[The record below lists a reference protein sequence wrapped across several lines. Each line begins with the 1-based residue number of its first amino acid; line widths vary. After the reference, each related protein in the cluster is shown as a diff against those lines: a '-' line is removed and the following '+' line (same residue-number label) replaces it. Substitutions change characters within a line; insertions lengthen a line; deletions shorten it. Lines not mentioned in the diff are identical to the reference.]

1 MAVNEQVKEAIDSL
15 GRTFEEFKQTNDE
28 RLAQIEA
35 KGSADVI
42 TDEKLDRIEVD
53 LDKIEE
59 INQEVTKANL
69 ATKEQDEKI
78 ARLEKML
85 SRPLSSKDDATK
97 VNEHKVAFEN
107 YLRKDNHKR
116 RKPGLYF
123 KFRAWFWQRRVTRQ
137 TNRRSEN
144 KK

>member
-15 GRTFEEFKQTNDE
+15 GRTFEEFKHTNDE

-69 ATKEQDEKI
+69 AR
-78 ARLEKML
+78 AR
-85 SRPLSSKDDATK
+85 
-97 VNEHKVAFEN
+97 
-107 YLRKDNHKR
+107 RKDSSF
-116 RKPGLYF
+116 RKN
-123 KFRAWFWQRRVTRQ
+123 VV
-137 TNRRSEN
+137 
-144 KK
+144 

>member
-15 GRTFEEFKQTNDE
+15 GRTFEEFKHTNDE

-78 ARLEKML
+78 ARLEKTMRPKLMNTKLL
-85 SRPLSSKDDATK
+85 SKTI
-97 VNEHKVAFEN
+97 
-107 YLRKDNHKR
+107 
-116 RKPGLYF
+116 
-123 KFRAWFWQRRVTRQ
+123 
-137 TNRRSEN
+137 
-144 KK
+144 